1 MAKLIGNID
10 EYLNCTQLVKDCVGG
25 FREYQ
30 TFRDKDGNIDRVSQ
44 LLVNDPKAD
53 ERLVKVIKANYPGP
67 MCDGLIYTGAHFPEK
82 YIRLLDE
89 YLGTVCVRVV
99 VSEFDPGKVTVPHY
113 DWAREKDKK
122 AEAKLLEYGDI
133 EGYHVHLGEPE
144 EGHGFM
150 IEGECCYMQAQG
162 NIWKWDNYLSWHS
175 AVNTGWNPKRIL
187 SYFGLRLKK
196 DLPNYTYKYNDKSEG
211 VELVLDDGTI
221 L

>member
-82 YIRLLDE
+82 YIRLLDKE
-89 YLGTVCVRVV
+89 I
-99 VSEFDPGKVTVPHY
+99 
-113 DWAREKDKK
+113 
-122 AEAKLLEYGDI
+122 KLLQRAKKILENKKFQRIDTIKDCYQQKLCPSKLTGNKYQVTIADHSQKVEDNFDHWDSVEIAKYGLEKTTI
-133 EGYHVHLGEPE
+133 
-144 EGHGFM
+144 
-150 IEGECCYMQAQG
+150 IRR
-162 NIWKWDNYLSWHS
+162 LSDGQIIDEKKE
-175 AVNTGWNPKRIL
+175 VYPDKD
-187 SYFGLRLKK
+187 RLKT
-196 DLPNYTYKYNDKSEG
+196 DLKNKMPG
-211 VELVLDDGTI
+211 VPKPAI
-221 L
+221 LRPVAS

>member
-1 MAKLIGNID
+1 MAKLIGNINKELD
-10 EYLNCTQLVKDCVGG
+10 CDQLLQDLKGG

-44 LLVNDPKAD
+44 MLINDPRAD

-67 MCDGLIYTGAHFPEK
+67 MCDGLIYTGSHFPEK
-82 YIRLLDE
+82 YIRRLDN
-89 YLGTVCVRVV
+89 YLGTVCLRVV

-113 DWAREKDKK
+113 DYAREKDQA
-122 AEAKLLEYGDI
+122 AEQKLRELGTI

-150 IEGECCYMQAQG
+150 IEGVCCYMQEQG
-162 NIWKWDNYLSWHS
+162 NIWKWDDYLSWHS

-187 SYFGLRLKK
+187 SYFGLRPHNP
-196 DLPNYTYKYNDKSEG
+196 LPPHKYVYNPKSEG
-211 VELVLDDGTI
+211 VLLEFEDGTT

>member
-1 MAKLIGNID
+1 MAKLIDNINETLD
-10 EYLNCTQLVKDCVGG
+10 CDQLLKDLNGG
-25 FREYQ
+25 FNEYQ
-30 TFRDKDGNIDRVSQ
+30 TFRDKDGNLTRIAQ

-53 ERLVKVIKANYPGP
+53 ERTVKVIKANYPGP
-67 MCDGLIYTGAHFPEK
+67 MCDGLIYTGCHFPEK
-82 YIRLLDE
+82 YIKRLDE

-99 VSEFDPGKVTVPHY
+99 VSEFAPGKLTVPHY
-113 DWAREKDKK
+113 DYAREKDRA
-122 AEAKLLEYGDI
+122 AEEKLLELGTI

-150 IEGECCYMQAQG
+150 IEGVCCYMQEQG

-187 SYFGLRLKK
+187 SYFGLRPHKP
-196 DLPNYTYKYNDKSEG
+196 LPAYTYKFNNKAEG
-211 VELVLDDGTI
+211 VELQFEDGTI